1 MLDSAW
7 AHAKPCQGGMQPVL
21 IGIGVYLL
29 AQFAVGMLV
38 SRRIAS
44 EADYLRRGAAAR
56 PSARRV
62 LDLRDLVR
70 SGNDRRR
77 RGLDLQRRLE
87 RRLGGS
93 VRLRAV
99 SRRARRLHRRAA
111 LAAAIHDVRRHVSRA
126 LFGWSRALRRA
137 ADGADLGAVGGRSD
151 SRVRPSRQR
160 VVGARSGDRDRRR
173 RVSRHRLHG
182 GGRLACRRRNRLHSR
197 HRHHRRACWCCW
209 SSSATPT
216 AVSLRCPQL
225 VDPARLALFSTGTR
239 RRSKSS
245 KRGRSPSAARC
256 LPPSCSS
263 RILGC
268 NSAATARNAT
278 LLGAGIYLVVGLI
291 PVAIGLAGPAL
302 VPGLEEPEQVVATLA
317 QRHLSTFFYVL
328 FAGAVISAILSTV
341 NSCLL
346 AAAAL
351 VSHNLIIPLKP
362 AIDERGKVLFARI
375 GVVVFGIAA
384 YALALGAEGIY
395 ELVATASAFGSAG
408 IFVVGLFGLFSR
420 FGGRGQRP
428 RGARRRHARVGSGRI
443 LARLVDAV
451 RRRRRSGAPGLS
463 RGAPAV
469 APRYHSASPRAPQPR

>member
-1 MLDSAW
+1 
-7 AHAKPCQGGMQPVL
+7 MQPVL

-44 EADYLRRGAAAR
+44 EADYLVAG
-56 PSARRV
+56 
-62 LDLRDLVR
+62 
-70 SGNDRRR
+70 
-77 RGLDLQRRLE
+77 
-87 RRLGGS
+87 RRLG
-93 VRLRAV
+93 L
-99 SRRARRLHRRAA
+99 A
-111 LAAAIHDVRRHVSRA
+111 LAAFSIYATWFGAETIVGAAGAIYSDGLSGGSADPFGYALCLVVLGVFVAAPLWRRQYTTLGDMFRERYSIGVERFAVLLMVPTSVLWAAAQIRAFGQVVSASSDLEVEIAIGAGAFLVIVYTVAGGLLADVVTDFIQGVA
-126 LFGWSRALRRA
+126 II
-137 ADGADLGAVGGRSD
+137 VGLL
-151 SRVRPSRQR
+151 VLLV
-160 VVGARSGDRDRRR
+160 VVGNAN
-173 RVSRHRLHG
+173 G
-182 GGRLACRRRNRLHSR
+182 GLAALP
-197 HRHHRRACWCCW
+197 A
-209 SSSATPT
+209 
-216 AVSLRCPQL
+216 L
-225 VDPARLALFSTGTR
+225 VDPTRLALFSTGNATPLEIVEAWAVPVCG
-239 RRSKSS
+239 SLL
-245 KRGRSPSAARC
+245 AAE
-256 LPPSCSS
+256 LLA

-351 VSHNLIIPLKP
+351 VSHNLIVPLKP
-362 AIDERGKVLFARI
+362 ALDERGKVLFARM

-420 FGGRGQRP
+420 FGGAASAHAALAAGMLVWAAGEYWLDWSTPYIAAVAAALVAYLVLAAVPAR
-428 RGARRRHARVGSGRI
+428 RGAGVTVSVEPKCR
-443 LARLVDAV
+443 
-451 RRRRRSGAPGLS
+451 
-463 RGAPAV
+463 
-469 APRYHSASPRAPQPR
+469 